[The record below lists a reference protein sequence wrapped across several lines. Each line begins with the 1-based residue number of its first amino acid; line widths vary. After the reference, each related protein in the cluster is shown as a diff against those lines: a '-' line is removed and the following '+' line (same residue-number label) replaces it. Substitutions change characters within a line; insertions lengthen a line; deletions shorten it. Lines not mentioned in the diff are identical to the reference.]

1 MPHVVEFKS
10 SKNGPSE
17 GFYAGT
23 SRALIRADAAR
34 IVIFGDGIQQGI
46 TIDPAAHI
54 TTVGGPTNGIG
65 MRFNRSGERV
75 GVVQD
80 PAYAKTYASARDAA
94 EAANRLCDAG
104 ITAYPALYKPPAS
117 PEAQKPAPAQQP
129 RFRLQKFLASLT
141 R

>member
-10 SKNGPSE
+10 SKNGLSE

-23 SRALIRADAAR
+23 SRALTQIDAAR
-34 IVIFGDGIQQGI
+34 TVMFGDGIQGI

-54 TTVGGPTNGIG
+54 TTVGGSTSGIG

-80 PAYAKTYASARDAA
+80 PALAKSYASARDAA
-94 EAANRLCDAG
+94 EAANRLLDAG
-104 ITAYPALYKPPAS
+104 INAYPAYYEAPTPP
-117 PEAQKPAPAQQP
+117 EVQKP
-129 RFRLQKFLASLT
+129 RFRLPNILASLT

>member
-10 SKNGPSE
+10 SRNGHSE

-23 SRALIRADAAR
+23 SRALTEDGPAR
-34 IVIFGDGIQQGI
+34 IVMFGEGGQGI
-46 TIDPAAHI
+46 TIDTASHV
-54 TTVGGPTNGIG
+54 TTINAGVNGIG
-65 MRFNRSGERV
+65 MRFNGMGERV

-129 RFRLQKFLASLT
+129 RFRLPKFLASLT

>member
-1 MPHVVEFKS
+1 MPHVIEFKS

-80 PAYAKTYASARDAA
+80 PALAKSYASAKEAE
-94 EAANRLCDAG
+94 EAANRLLVAG
-104 ITAYPALYKPPAS
+104 IKAYPAYYEAPTPP
-117 PEAQKPAPAQQP
+117 EVQKP
-129 RFRLQKFLASLT
+129 RFRLPNFLASLT